1 MVNSQPPP
9 QHCKHKTPLLILSS
23 GGRQYDGAAGSLD
36 MLPAIKDAVG
46 SKLTILFDSG
56 IRTGAD
62 IMKALAL
69 GAEAVLVG
77 RPFIYGLAVAGEQG
91 AEHVMRCLLAV
102 SKCLREFYV
111 SGL

>member
-1 MVNSQPPP
+1 MA
-9 QHCKHKTPLLILSS
+9 T

-36 MLPAIKDAVG
+36 VLPSIKDAVG
-46 SKLTILFDSG
+46 DKLTILFDSG

-62 IMKALAL
+62 VMKALAL

-77 RPFIYGLAVAGEQG
+77 RPFIYGLAVAGEEG

-102 SKCLREFYV
+102 SDA
-111 SGL
+111 